1 MAGEGDP
8 ARAPD
13 ADISWSCLGSATH
26 TAPAHTSKCPLTT
39 TVNHSNSRF
48 PLHSLNGTAD
58 ALRLSDIGRCV
69 PYQVRDIDSCTSGI
83 WYCHPSAMSLQE
95 FTGWGKWLVLPEKKI
110 LIRSGKEL
118 WTFTPAPR
126 RRHAALLTSEGHSS
140 PRGKTGGWAAA
151 VFSKDRPMWTSGLPE
166 GTWW

>member
-58 ALRLSDIGRCV
+58 ALRLSDTEDVCLTRLEILTAV
-69 PYQVRDIDSCTSGI
+69 
-83 WYCHPSAMSLQE
+83 
-95 FTGWGKWLVLPEKKI
+95 LVAYGTATHLP
-110 LIRSGKEL
+110 
-118 WTFTPAPR
+118 
-126 RRHAALLTSEGHSS
+126 
-140 PRGKTGGWAAA
+140 
-151 VFSKDRPMWTSGLPE
+151 
-166 GTWW
+166 